1 MPALSLLFLTA
12 FRCPMI
18 DILNLTRQELVEF
31 ITSLGEKPFRA
42 DQVWSWLWHHGA
54 RNFDEMSNVAKS
66 LRAKLAER
74 SFIRWPEVVKESVSG
89 DGTVKFLLQL
99 ADGELVETVLIPSES
114 KTGERRMT
122 QCLSC
127 QVGCAMG
134 CTFCSTGGM
143 GFTRNM
149 TQSEILGQVL
159 VGRDYL
165 DDFKKSELLRNLVF
179 MGMGE
184 PLMNFREV
192 MRSLETLN
200 SESGLAFSRRR
211 VTVSTCGV
219 KKGLAELG
227 ESGYAFLAISL
238 HAPDQALREKLMPG
252 AAHWALSDLLEALA
266 EYPLATR
273 ERITFEYLLLG
284 GVNDSVEQAT
294 RLARLTRR
302 MGAKINLIVY
312 NPAEGAPY
320 KAPSPERILAFEKE
334 LWRHGVV
341 AILRK
346 SKGQDIKAAC
356 GQLKAEA
363 MFGQASGNSAR
374 EAGSPDEQSEP
385 EEGGKPGVM

>member
-1 MPALSLLFLTA
+1 
-12 FRCPMI
+12 MI
-18 DILNLTRQELVEF
+18 DILNLTYPELVEF
-31 ITSLGEKPFRA
+31 ITGMGEKSFRA
-42 DQVWSWLWHHGA
+42 EQVWRWLWHQGA
-54 RNFDEMSNVAKS
+54 RSFDDMTNVAKS

-74 SFIRWPEVVKESVSG
+74 SFIRWPEVVKESVSQ
-89 DGTVKFLLQL
+89 DGTVKFLLKL
-99 ADGELVETVLIPSES
+99 SDGELVETVLIPSES
-114 KTGERRMT
+114 RSGELRMT

-149 TQSEILGQVL
+149 TQSEILGQIL
-159 VGRDYL
+159 VGRAYL
-165 DDFKKSELLRNLVF
+165 GDFTKNELLRNLVF

-184 PLMNFREV
+184 PLMNFKEV
-192 MRSLETLN
+192 MRCLETLN

-211 VTVSTCGV
+211 VTVSTCGI

-238 HAPDQALREKLMPG
+238 HAPDQGLREKLMPR
-252 AAHWALSDLLEALA
+252 AAHWPLADLLEALE

-284 GVNDSVEQAT
+284 GVNDSIEQAT
-294 RLARLTRR
+294 RLARLTQR

-312 NPAEGAPY
+312 NPAEGSPYRAP
-320 KAPSPERILAFEKE
+320 APEQVLAFEKE

-356 GQLKAEA
+356 GQLKADVLSGSVADGEDAACGAGA
-363 MFGQASGNSAR
+363 M
-374 EAGSPDEQSEP
+374 
-385 EEGGKPGVM
+385 EERPGE